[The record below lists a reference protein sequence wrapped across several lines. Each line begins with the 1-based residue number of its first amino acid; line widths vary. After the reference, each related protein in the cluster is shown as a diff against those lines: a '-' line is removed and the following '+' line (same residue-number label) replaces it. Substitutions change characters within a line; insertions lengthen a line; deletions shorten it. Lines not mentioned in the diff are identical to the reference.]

1 MPRSCAS
8 FSTAVMSSGFI
19 TEPDGLLGEFRMM
32 TFVRGVMARSTMSA
46 VSAKSCFSSVAMYTG
61 SPPA

>member
-1 MPRSCAS
+1 
-8 FSTAVMSSGFI
+8 MSSGFI

-46 VSAKSCFSSVAMYTG
+46 VSAKSCRSSVAM
-61 SPPA
+61 